1 MTRLDI
7 RPEDEPLHA
16 DIRWLAGLLGRVLK
30 RLEGDECF
38 RAVERL
44 RVVCRDRR
52 RARSEESG
60 GDFQALLGEVES
72 LPLEQVG
79 KVARA
84 FSLLFLLINTAEQVH
99 RVRRRAAYWSRSD
112 NEPQPASPRWAF
124 SELKRRGHDAAAVRR
139 LVERMEVRPVLTA
152 HPTEATRRTIL
163 QLQARVARAL
173 RKRDTGTE
181 NQKQRVEQVVEG
193 EIELL
198 WLTDEVR
205 RDRPS
210 VFDEVS
216 NVIWYLE
223 DQLYETTEWLDY
235 AVKNAFRQVF
245 DEPLGVSVK
254 LPIGSWVGGDRDGNP
269 FVTPEVTEFAVRRST
284 RALIGHYQRKLS
296 ELIERLSISD
306 RLAPLTPRLA
316 ESLARDRE
324 LMPEV
329 WQQNAR
335 RDAQESLRLKLSF
348 IAERL
353 DATARVIAARER
365 GSELDLPRAYG
376 KNQEF
381 LADLE
386 LVREELSCTGAVY
399 ARTSL
404 VEPLVDQ
411 VRFLGFAGH
420 RLDVRE
426 DAEAHTRALTAITRA
441 IGIPELDESGLRRE
455 LLGRRPLLSP
465 HVELDE
471 ETQKTLNVFHSMQRA
486 QRELGERVA
495 KTYVISMT
503 KRAPDLLRVLVLG
516 REAGLVD
523 LGRGDPR
530 SRLDVVPLFETRDD
544 LIAGPGILEDLF
556 NDEVYTRQLRARNMH
571 QEVMLGYSDSA
582 KDVGLLSATWELYRA
597 QERLVEVAK
606 RAGVRLTLF
615 HGRGGSVGRGGG
627 SPVFRA
633 LMALPP
639 GTVGPRIK
647 VTEQGEIIS
656 QKFAIR
662 SIAERSLEVLFSGT
676 LMAMQTDWR
685 DGIGDER
692 VQLFRA
698 IMDRLSET
706 ALPIYR
712 RLVHEERR
720 VFDMFLDA
728 TPVAELA
735 HVHFG
740 SRPVYRQRG
749 AGSMQ
754 GIRAIPWTFG
764 WTQNRMMLPVWLGVG
779 SALQRC
785 LAERGGIE
793 LLQEMAQRWPL
804 FDDLLSKIEMVCAK
818 ADLEVARAYVDH
830 LDADRELFDELEQE
844 YEATVRAVLAIR
856 RQEQLLE
863 RAPVLRAA
871 IQLRN
876 PYVDPLSLIQIALLR
891 RQRRETPGDDERA
904 LIEAALGITVNGI
917 AQGMRNTG

>member
-1 MTRLDI
+1 MTSLDI
-7 RPEDEPLHA
+7 RPEDQPLYA
-16 DIRWLAGLLGRVLK
+16 DIRWLAGLLGRVLQ
-30 RLEGDECF
+30 RLEGEECF
-38 RAVERL
+38 RAVESL
-44 RVVCRDRR
+44 RVLSRDRR
-52 RARSEESG
+52 RVSAGARGFERLMA
-60 GDFQALLGEVES
+60 DVEAI
-72 LPLEQVG
+72 PLDRIG

-99 RVRRRAAYWSRSD
+99 RVRRRAAYWERSD
-112 NEPQPASPRWAF
+112 KKPQPASPRWVF
-124 SELKRRGHDAAAVRR
+124 SQLKERGKTATEVRK
-139 LVERMEVRPVLTA
+139 LVECMEVRPVLTA

-163 QLQARVARAL
+163 QLQSRVARAL

-181 NQKQRVEQVVEG
+181 SQRTRVEQAIEG

-223 DQLYETTEWLDY
+223 DQLYETSEWLDY
-235 AVKNAFRQVF
+235 AVKNAFNQVF
-245 DEPLGVSVK
+245 GEPLGVSVK
-254 LPIGSWVGGDRDGNP
+254 VPIGSWVGGDRDGNP

-284 RALIGHYQRKLS
+284 RALLSHYYDKVQ

-306 RLAPLTPRLA
+306 
-316 ESLARDRE
+316 SLVSFAAGFEHSLQRDRE
-324 LMPEV
+324 LMPDV
-329 WQQNAR
+329 WQHNAR
-335 RDAQESLRLKLSF
+335 RDASESLRLKLSF

-353 DATARVIAARER
+353 DATRAIIAAREHGER
-365 GSELDLPRAYG
+365 LNKPHAYTR
-376 KNQEF
+376 NQEL

-386 LVREELSCTGAVY
+386 LVRDAVSRAGADY
-399 ARTSL
+399 ARQSL

-426 DAEAHTRALTAITRA
+426 DAEAHTRALAGISRA
-441 IGIPELDESGLRRE
+441 IGIPELDAAALRRE
-455 LLGRRPLLSP
+455 LDGRRPLFSP
-465 HVELDE
+465 HIALDE
-471 ETQKTLNVFHSMQRA
+471 QTKKTVDVFHSMRRA

-495 KTYVISMT
+495 KTYIISMT
-503 KRAPDLLRVLVLG
+503 KSATDLLRVLVLG

-523 LGRGDPR
+523 LGPGEPR
-530 SRLDVVPLFETRDD
+530 SQLDVVPLFETRED
-544 LIAGPGILEDLF
+544 LIAGPDILEELF
-556 NDEVYTRQLRARNMH
+556 SDEVYTRQLQARGMR

-582 KDVGLLSATWELYRA
+582 KDVGLLSASWELYRA
-597 QERLVEVAK
+597 QERLVEVAA
-606 RAGVRLTLF
+606 RFGVSLTLF

-656 QKFAIR
+656 QKFGIR
-662 SIAERSLEVLFSGT
+662 TIAERSLEVLFSGT
-676 LMAMQTDWR
+676 LMAMETDWR
-685 DGIGDER
+685 DGIPAER
-692 VQLFRA
+692 VAVFRST
-698 IMDRLSET
+698 MDRLSRA
-706 ALPIYR
+706 ALPVYR
-712 RLVHEERR
+712 RLVHEERG
-720 VFDMFLDA
+720 VFDLFLTA
-728 TPVAELA
+728 TPVKELA

-764 WTQNRMMLPVWLGVG
+764 WTQNRLMLPVWLGVG
-779 SALQRC
+779 TALEGC
-785 LAERGGIE
+785 LAEPGGLE
-793 LLQEMAQRWPL
+793 LLQDMARRWPL

-818 ADLEVARAYVDH
+818 ADLEVARLYVEQ
-830 LDADRELFDELEQE
+830 LGGDRELFAGLERE
-844 YEATVRAVLAIR
+844 FETTVQAVLAIR
-856 RQEQLLE
+856 EQTQLLQ
-863 RAPVLRAA
+863 RSPVLRAA

-876 PYVDPLSLIQIALLR
+876 PYVDPLSVIQVSLLR
-891 RQRRETPGDDERA
+891 RQQSVDSEGRE
-904 LIEAALGITVNGI
+904 LIESALGITVNGI